1 MGSQKSPL
9 NEENLMNILADA
21 AHWTEEQTVE
31 KLHGTLPV
39 VIDFLQKS
47 PPAEEGVQVA
57 RFVLGSFLPHLQ
69 IEESFSLLD
78 ATLPALGS
86 FFDAF
91 VQECEQ
97 GAKDSEDLPSRLLQQ
112 CVLITE
118 SCELMVQFLMQAE
131 NVLVKNVNNL
141 PKVVLHV
148 INGSLKHCRD
158 SGTIYGDQQER
169 VSEPLNLLFRQTVDL
184 STHFSGLLPKLVFD
198 TYDDINILIDVCE
211 QLPVTASCMSQ
222 LSEVRACVVVW
233 RAYVSFIQ
241 HYHTHLITELDISL
255 PIASL
260 IKEIS
265 DGLLMMTGFSVQ
277 NKKMNDQDLKIT
289 QRIIKMTSF
298 CMKIVI
304 SLCEKFKGYLHLAH
318 RDLGKLLVLLYRFF
332 PENLILQKFPDG
344 VKTDMERQVAIGVEP
359 LLSHLRDDVDFVKVV
374 IDLGDEE
381 TEKTEEIG
389 DWGSYLLLLIALSF
403 PLSPAITLHFEA
415 LIDRTFQAIQK
426 SHASLSY
433 PCKVAGVMCGG
444 KPQTNVTLYEHVLTR
459 LCSTVAVLESES
471 FEALEQLLIK
481 WLLCGQTWPALMAAD
496 MWCFVARYGT
506 SELCKH
512 HCLVLSEILPRA
524 PLHSHQQLVLTS
536 LLKRL
541 ISKLSPADKVDFLS
555 HLSSGSI
562 ERGDEVSLSCAV
574 KENCMADQT
583 KDIRKNL
590 LNSCSQTIKAI
601 VSKNASE
608 DNVFDL
614 LVKLEHIFPSLAD
627 FPLTDDEDAAA
638 FAECIQDLAQLWAR
652 FPVEYI
658 GCSAVDL
665 LASGLLMTSSSALN
679 HYSNDQLLQI
689 ISFCKESASQASPV
703 FGVSICLL
711 VAAAGQCSLLATSSS
726 EVANVL
732 ECISDGLHKVLQSK
746 NPFVYQC
753 ALDAF
758 VAFGKHSVHE
768 NVLPSCL
775 QKCEETLQGKVKK
788 YLQQEVHSLSPGMSV
803 CNLLQHQNVICCT
816 DKTALSR
823 KNYIPIEES
832 LMAENISASSLISEG
847 KDNLPQDFKS
857 SKRKR
862 EDESVY
868 SSLCDARSLMESL
881 QESRNIIG
889 KLKNRN
895 EIEKIDRDGVIILLQ
910 EMISELSS

>member
-9 NEENLMNILADA
+9 DEESVMDVLAEA
-21 AHWTEEQTVE
+21 AHWTEEQTAQ

-39 VIDFLQKS
+39 VIDFLRKG

-69 IEESFSLLD
+69 VEESFSLLD

-91 VQECEQ
+91 VHECEQ
-97 GAKDSEDLPSRLLQQ
+97 EAKVSEDVPSRLLQQ
-112 CVLITE
+112 CILITE

-131 NVLVKNVNNL
+131 NVVVKNVNNL

-148 INGSLKHCRD
+148 INGSLKHCKD
-158 SGTIYGDQQER
+158 SGTIYGDQQEQ

-184 STHFSGLLPKLVFD
+184 SAHFSGLLPKLVFD

-241 HYHTHLITELDISL
+241 QYHAHLITELDISL

-260 IKEIS
+260 IKEIL
-265 DGLLMMTGFSVQ
+265 DGLLMVTGFSVQ
-277 NKKMNDQDLKIT
+277 NKKMNDQDLKVT

-304 SLCEKFKGYLHLAH
+304 SLCEKFKGYLHPAH

-374 IDLGDEE
+374 IDLGNEE
-381 TEKTEEIG
+381 TDKAEEMG

-403 PLSPAITLHFEA
+403 PLSPAIALHFEA
-415 LIDRTFQAIQK
+415 LVDRIFQAIQK

-433 PCKVAGVMCGG
+433 PCKIAGVMCGG
-444 KPQTNVTLYEHVLTR
+444 KPLANVTLYEHVLTHF
-459 LCSTVAVLESES
+459 CSLVAVLEPES

-481 WLLCGQTWPALMAAD
+481 WLLCGKTWPALMAAD
-496 MWCFVARYGT
+496 IWCFVARYGT
-506 SELCKH
+506 SELCKN
-512 HCLVLSEILPRA
+512 HCLVLAEILPHA

-536 LLKRL
+536 LLTRL
-541 ISKLSPADKVDFLS
+541 ISKLSATDKVDFLS
-555 HLSSGSI
+555 HLSSGCI
-562 ERGDEVSLSCAV
+562 KQGHEVSLSCVV
-574 KENCMADQT
+574 KENCKADQT
-583 KDIRKNL
+583 KDVRKNL
-590 LNSCSQTIKAI
+590 LNSCSQTIKAV

-627 FPLTDDEDAAA
+627 FPLTDDEDAVI
-638 FAECIQDLAQLWAR
+638 FVECIQDLAQLWTR
-652 FPVEYI
+652 FPADYI

-665 LASGLLMTSSSALN
+665 LASGLLITSSSVLN

-689 ISFCKESASQASPV
+689 ISFCKESPSWASPV
-703 FGVSICLL
+703 FGVSVCLL
-711 VAAAGQCSLLATSSS
+711 VAAAGHCSLLKASSS
-726 EVANVL
+726 EVANILDCV
-732 ECISDGLHKVLQSK
+732 SDGLHKVLQSK

-758 VAFGKHSVHE
+758 VAFGQHSVHE

-775 QKCEETLQGKVKK
+775 QKCEETLQGKVTK
-788 YLQQEVHSLSPGMSV
+788 YLQQEVHTLSPSMSV
-803 CNLLQHQNVICCT
+803 CNLLQHQNIICCSH
-816 DKTALSR
+816 KTALTQ
-823 KNYIPIEES
+823 KKYVPIEES
-832 LMAENISASSLISEG
+832 LIAENTSASSLLSKG
-847 KDNLPQDFKS
+847 KNNLPEEFKS

-868 SSLCDARSLMESL
+868 SSLCDARTLMESL
-881 QESRNIIG
+881 QEGRNIIG
-889 KLKNRN
+889 RLKDRN
-895 EIEKIDRDGVIILLQ
+895 EIEAIDRDGVLILLQ
-910 EMISELSS
+910 EMIRELNS